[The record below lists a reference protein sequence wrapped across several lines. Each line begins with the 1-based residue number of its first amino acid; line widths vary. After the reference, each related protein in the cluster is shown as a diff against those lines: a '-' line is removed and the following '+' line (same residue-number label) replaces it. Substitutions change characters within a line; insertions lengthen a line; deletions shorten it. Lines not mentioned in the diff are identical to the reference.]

1 MVALGGRAT
10 GAFFKERAV
19 IPNQGDNNI

>member
-1 MVALGGRAT
+1 MVALGGHAT